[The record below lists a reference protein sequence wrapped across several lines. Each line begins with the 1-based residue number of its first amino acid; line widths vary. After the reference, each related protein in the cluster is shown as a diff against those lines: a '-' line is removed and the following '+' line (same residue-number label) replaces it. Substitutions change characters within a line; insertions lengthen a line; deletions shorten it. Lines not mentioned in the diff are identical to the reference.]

1 MNDLSTIVSQDALQ
15 ALAILVMLIP
25 FAVTLALANLSV
37 RMPSLRWLAY
47 AMLTMLSGGFLLIG
61 ILAFGMAWISLLSGP
76 TGLEW
81 GLTPN
86 WDLLGA
92 WGLATG
98 FGALLAL
105 TPPVRSVAGRLLT
118 AFDPSNPV
126 HAVSLGFAV
135 FLVGLT
141 ATQLVMLGDLE
152 HLADAGVAVGPMQI
166 WAQGIG
172 LTAIGLIGIG
182 LWTRRSWTDVVARL
196 GLARLSRRT
205 WLISAAFIALFM
217 AIDFV
222 WMQVWHRFDPEGME
236 TISRVSGAL
245 FARMLNLPGALT
257 IGITAA
263 VSEEI
268 VYRGA
273 LQPRFGLLPTAALF
287 AISHVQYGLSPAVVE
302 IFVIGLV
309 LGLIRRRYDLTT
321 CILIHFGYNT
331 LNLLLLP
338 PGQ

>member
-1 MNDLSTIVSQDALQ
+1 MNDLSVMGQDALQ
-15 ALAILVMLIP
+15 ALVILGLLMP
-25 FAVTLALANLSV
+25 FAITLALANLSV
-37 RMPSLRWLAY
+37 RLPDLRWLAY
-47 AMLTMLSGGFLLIG
+47 AVLAVLSGGFLLIG
-61 ILAFGMAWISLLSGP
+61 VFAFAMVWMPIARGP
-76 TGLEW
+76 IGLEW
-81 GLTPN
+81 GFTPDWN
-86 WDLLGA
+86 LLGA

-105 TPPVRSVAGRLLT
+105 TPPARNAAGRILP

-126 HAVSLGFAV
+126 HTVSLSLAI

-141 ATQLVMLGDLE
+141 ATQLAMLGDLE

-172 LTAIGLIGIG
+172 LTVIGLIGIG
-182 LWTRRSWTDVVARL
+182 LWTRRNWVEVLARL
-196 GLARLSRRT
+196 GITRLSRRT
-205 WLISAAFIALFM
+205 WLVSAVSIALFM
-217 AIDFV
+217 ALDFA
-222 WMQVWHRFDPEGME
+222 WMQLWHRFDPEGME
-236 TISRVSGAL
+236 AVSRVSSAL

-273 LQPRFGLLPTAALF
+273 LQPRLGLLPTAVLF

-302 IFVIGLV
+302 VFVIGLV

-338 PGQ
+338 PGR